1 MGTADVIPGVSGGTM
16 ALITGIY
23 QRLVH
28 AISQINA
35 NFIVAALKG
44 DFAKSKEE
52 LLKWDFNLFIP
63 LLAGI
68 GLAVLTMSK
77 VMTVMLTEYTALTFA
92 FFFGLILASAGFV
105 FKHVDELN
113 FKNVI
118 FLVIGLVFAV
128 RNLSDGRG
136 AAGLADLSPL
146 RRAVYS
152 TLSGH
157 RPAECLDPF
166 HFRKGR
172 LLHISDGVIWWQDEY
187 QTSFTFP
194 MLSRN

>member
-1 MGTADVIPGVSGGTM
+1 MVLTLEHIAERLQTLSQFRRVSI
-16 ALITGIY
+16 ALD
-23 QRLVH
+23 L
-28 AISQINA
+28 SQINRETCP
-35 NFIVAALKG
+35 
-44 DFAKSKEE
+44 S
-52 LLKWDFNLFIP
+52 LFLMP
-63 LLAGI
+63 LDDDA
-68 GLAVLTMSK
+68 
-77 VMTVMLTEYTALTFA
+77 TERGQPQRIYT
-92 FFFGLILASAGFV
+92 G
-105 FKHVDELN
+105 
-113 FKNVI
+113 
-118 FLVIGLVFAV
+118 IGLVFAV

-152 TLSGH
+152 TLFGY

-166 HFRKGR
+166 HFRRGR